1 MQLVKVPLEIGGFAY
16 AVVAQADALA
26 HIKRIMQEPTT
37 TIRTQDNFVMI
48 SVAPGTG
55 PALKL
60 ALQEADFDELFGIL
74 GDDADVLMILKK
86 ELQAQKFVTQ
96 KFQ

>member
-1 MQLVKVPLEIGGFAY
+1 M
-16 AVVAQADALA
+16 AQADALA